1 MQSKKLVQA
10 ADSEVSGTVAHSL
23 KSALNSLC
31 DLESVGDVRGLGL
44 MIGTEFTVNGKPAD
58 KAVLKGVVH
67 SCEERGLLEPVEA
80 EDDESRCFATTGA
93 GSRCRN
99 KALPGSRYC
108 RTHEQL
114 SVTDGLCK
122 AVMKNGK
129 PCPKKAREDSDY
141 CGQHAKLAE
150 E

>member
-1 MQSKKLVQA
+1 
-10 ADSEVSGTVAHSL
+10 
-23 KSALNSLC
+23 
-31 DLESVGDVRGLGL
+31 
-44 MIGTEFTVNGKPAD
+44 
-58 KAVLKGVVH
+58 
-67 SCEERGLLEPVEA
+67 
-80 EDDESRCFATTGA
+80 
-93 GSRCRN
+93 
-99 KALPGSRYC
+99 
-108 RTHEQL
+108 L